1 MAHYNV
7 SVETR
12 RPPDEMFAYLSDFST
27 TKEWDPGVIEAERV
41 GDAPVSQG
49 TEFRLVAEFLGRKT
63 PLTYR
68 IIEHD
73 PPNAVTFRG
82 ENSTVISLDRI
93 TFEPSDG
100 GTRITYDADLAL
112 KGPLKLADPLL
123 GLAFDRVGD
132 RALTGLRNTLGTQQP
147 AKLPT
152 LAARALDGKAYEL
165 PGDLRTQYSFVLVAF
180 HREHQALVD
189 TWLPWL
195 LDLEQRRSDV
205 AVYELPVLST
215 SYSPARWLID
225 GGMARGIPDASARAR
240 TITVYTD
247 VTKAVRELGCPRP
260 TPSRCCSSS
269 AQAGSSPASAAA
281 STTRRPSGSQPHSSL
296 SPNTTARD
304 DRPAQTPSQPERV
317 NVDALSE
324 HRVGPS
330 RRGHGHDNFSC
341 FRTSWKRCASGP
353 PRVCPG
359 QAEGR

>member
-1 MAHYNV
+1 MAHYNA
-7 SVETR
+7 SVETPR
-12 RPPDEMFAYLSDFST
+12 LPDEVFAYLSDFST
-27 TKEWDPGVIEAERV
+27 TEEWDPGVIEAERV

-82 ENSTVISLDRI
+82 ESSTVISLDRI

-123 GLAFDRVGD
+123 GLAFNRVGD

-147 AKLPT
+147 VKLPT
-152 LAARALDGKAYEL
+152 LAGRALDGKPYEL
-165 PGDLRTQYSFVLVAF
+165 PGDLRTQYSFVVVAF
-180 HREHQALVD
+180 HREQQALVD
-189 TWLPWL
+189 QWLPWL

-205 AVYELPVLST
+205 AVYEVPVLST

-247 VTKAVRELGCPRP
+247 VAKAVRELGL
-260 TPSRCCSSS
+260 S
-269 AQAGSSPASAAA
+269 ATDTIAVLLLERSGRILARELGSFDNQKTERLAAA
-281 STTRRPSGSQPHSSL
+281 LEPQPQ
-296 SPNTTARD
+296 P
-304 DRPAQTPSQPERV
+304 DRT
-317 NVDALSE
+317 
-324 HRVGPS
+324 
-330 RRGHGHDNFSC
+330 
-341 FRTSWKRCASGP
+341 
-353 PRVCPG
+353 
-359 QAEGR
+359 